1 MLYSSGSLATLDTKT
16 LEAPTTR
23 MKNAM
28 EVQNFARR
36 LINNDAKRSYKRSR
50 LNGLIDGMPPYKA
63 SKLREQGRADAANVN
78 WGRARSYM
86 ESGAGSFY
94 DLFSEAPGFITI
106 STSHGTPEQQQ
117 TWNSIM
123 SEEADWM
130 LKHNPVWDYEM
141 SISIDNIVLHGVG
154 PLMFEDAYR
163 CLPKAF
169 LCGDLKVPEFTKSDS
184 FYWESAMIQA
194 TYYPTELYEF
204 IQNEARA
211 KAVGWYVE
219 QTRKVIANAIGI
231 RNESGIMYEWEFY
244 QSELKNNALSYY
256 DESKI
261 CRLAHVFWKE
271 FDGRITHAIVERDSA
286 SGLECKFL
294 YLNIGRYAQFSNVI
308 HPMYFD
314 HGNGGHHHSVTGL
327 GVKMYGAMEYENRLI
342 CNLADK
348 AFSPKML
355 FKPTTADATQKIQLA
370 RFGEYGVLP
379 RGTEAV
385 QMPVSGVMGESLE
398 MYGLVKDLNQ
408 DVLGSYRQAAPTS
421 NTSGNPATKYQR
433 EMEAA
438 IIAGISKTQF
448 NRFYVQLDQLYAE
461 IFRRMTRLNSTCPIA
476 NEFQERCEKRGVPKE
491 AMQRTD
497 YVQAA
502 RAVGQGNGFMRKQA
516 IDAVFAVAGALPE
529 DGRSNLIKDKIA
541 AEAGQTA
548 VSRYYPQKQQATM
561 PSDQEMEAK
570 VQVGIM
576 KIGQPSTVTSS
587 QNPVIYATIFV
598 QAAMQALQSVSKGGD
613 PHDVLRFLMLDG
625 PAIMAHLQRY
635 SKDPTRQQVFKAL
648 SQQMQ
653 KIAQATDQLKQALTQ
668 KAKQQQAQQKKTQG
682 AMSDAQLKQAKL
694 QQDMQLKRAKTAA
707 QLKQSEEKHRL
718 KIAHEVQD
726 MQLADA
732 STAADIHRNRMK
744 SFSSKSE

>member
-1 MLYSSGSLATLDTKT
+1 
-16 LEAPTTR
+16 
-23 MKNAM
+23 
-28 EVQNFARR
+28 
-36 LINNDAKRSYKRSR
+36 
-50 LNGLIDGMPPYKA
+50 
-63 SKLREQGRADAANVN
+63 
-78 WGRARSYM
+78 
-86 ESGAGSFY
+86 
-94 DLFSEAPGFITI
+94 
-106 STSHGTPEQQQ
+106 
-117 TWNSIM
+117 
-123 SEEADWM
+123 
-130 LKHNPVWDYEM
+130 
-141 SISIDNIVLHGVG
+141 
-154 PLMFEDAYR
+154 
-163 CLPKAF
+163 
-169 LCGDLKVPEFTKSDS
+169 
-184 FYWESAMIQA
+184 
-194 TYYPTELYEF
+194 
-204 IQNEARA
+204 
-211 KAVGWYVE
+211 
-219 QTRKVIANAIGI
+219 
-231 RNESGIMYEWEFY
+231 
-244 QSELKNNALSYY
+244 
-256 DESKI
+256 
-261 CRLAHVFWKE
+261 
-271 FDGRITHAIVERDSA
+271 
-286 SGLECKFL
+286 
-294 YLNIGRYAQFSNVI
+294 
-308 HPMYFD
+308 
-314 HGNGGHHHSVTGL
+314 
-327 GVKMYGAMEYENRLI
+327 
-342 CNLADK
+342 
-348 AFSPKML
+348 
-355 FKPTTADATQKIQLA
+355 
-370 RFGEYGVLP
+370 
-379 RGTEAV
+379 
-385 QMPVSGVMGESLE
+385 
-398 MYGLVKDLNQ
+398 LNQ

-625 PAIMAHLQRY
+625 PAIMAHLQRF